1 MAHYSDREARVSNPQ
16 LLADPRAAT
25 IRPMIGTW
33 VNMGTV
39 LAGGVVGWALG
50 ARVPARVRDGA
61 AVGVGLA
68 TVVLG
73 LRLALGTGNVL
84 VLLLSVILGGAI
96 GAALRLGERLERGT
110 KRVEGLFR
118 GRPLAEGFLA
128 ASLLFCVGPMAL
140 LGAIQDGL
148 YGDWSLLGA
157 KSVLDGISALTLA
170 AALGPGVLLSLAVIL
185 VYQGGVTWAAALL
198 SSHLAGFSA
207 EAPAAVEL
215 SAAGGAVVLALGI
228 SLLRLR
234 DLRAADL
241 LPALLLAPVLAW
253 VTSLL

>member
-1 MAHYSDREARVSNPQ
+1 MRGLWGSRRG
-16 LLADPRAAT
+16 AT
-25 IRPMIGTW
+25 IRPMTGTW

-39 LAGGVVGWALG
+39 LVGGLLGWVLG
-50 ARVPARVRDGA
+50 ARVPARVREGA
-61 AVGVGLA
+61 AIGVGLA
-68 TVVLG
+68 TLVLG

-84 VLLLSVILGGAI
+84 VLLLAVILGGAV

-110 KRVEGLFR
+110 KRVEGMFR

-148 YGDWSLLGA
+148 HGDWSLLAA
-157 KSVLDGISALTLA
+157 KAILDGISALTLA
-170 AALGPGVLLSLAVIL
+170 AALGPGVLLSLVVIF
-185 VYQGGVTWAAALL
+185 VYQGGVTWIAGLF
-198 SSHLAGFSA
+198 SSHFAQLSVD
-207 EAPAAVEL
+207 APALVEL
-215 SAAGGAVVLALGI
+215 SAAGGAVVLALGL

-241 LPALLLAPVLAW
+241 LPALLLAPLLAW
-253 VTSLL
+253 IASLL

>member
-1 MAHYSDREARVSNPQ
+1 MRRLWGSRRG
-16 LLADPRAAT
+16 AT
-25 IRPMIGTW
+25 IRPMTGTW

-39 LAGGVVGWALG
+39 LAGGLLGWALG
-50 ARVPARVRDGA
+50 ARVPPRVREGA
-61 AVGVGLA
+61 AIGVGLA

-84 VLLLSVILGGAI
+84 VLLLAVILGGAV

-110 KRVEGLFR
+110 RRVEGMFR

-148 YGDWSLLGA
+148 HGDWSLLAA
-157 KSVLDGISALTLA
+157 KAILDGISALTLA
-170 AALGPGVLLSLAVIL
+170 AALGPGVLLSLVVIF
-185 VYQGGVTWAAALL
+185 VYQGGVTWIAGLL
-198 SSHLAGFSA
+198 SSHLA
-207 EAPAAVEL
+207 EIPVDAPAIVEL

-241 LPALLLAPVLAW
+241 LPALLLAPLLAW
-253 VTSLL
+253 IASLL